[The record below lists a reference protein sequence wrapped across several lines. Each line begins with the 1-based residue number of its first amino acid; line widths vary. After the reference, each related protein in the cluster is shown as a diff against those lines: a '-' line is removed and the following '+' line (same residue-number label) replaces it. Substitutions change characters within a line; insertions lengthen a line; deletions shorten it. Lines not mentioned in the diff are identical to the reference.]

1 MTLEPVIERLLRE
14 GRQAHVAVV
23 SAHGPHVTP
32 ELYAWSGGRLWFWF
46 AHTTLKARV
55 LAASPQVAALVT
67 VGERSAVIEGEVDLI
82 DVRRPATLLGSPSRG
97 LRAACAVGTYVARN
111 AEDLGAFARDLGTG
125 RLGWR
130 PPPSRILAS
139 LEPRRAVLTDH
150 GLLSQP
156 TGAAAAR
163 RTRRRAEDPRR
174 EGGEPVV
181 VALPGPRVA
190 PGRWFAEAAEL
201 WVDPALLDQ
210 AEASGPVP
218 VAVVADEYVAPGPAA
233 KVGTLL
239 RGTAE
244 RRGRSGS
251 LAVVADT
258 LTSWDGVDTE
268 THHAADARGA

>member
-1 MTLEPVIERLLRE
+1 MTLEPEIERLLRE

-23 SAHGPHVTP
+23 SPRGPHVTP

-46 AHTTLKARV
+46 AHTTLKAKV
-55 LAASPQVAALVT
+55 LAASPRVAALVT
-67 VGERSAVIEGEVDLI
+67 VGSRSAVIDGEVDLI
-82 DVRRPATLLGSPSRG
+82 DVRRPGTLLGSPGRG

-130 PPPSRILAS
+130 PPPSRVLAS
-139 LEPRRAVLTDH
+139 LEPRGGALVEDGRLV
-150 GLLSQP
+150 G
-156 TGAAAAR
+156 TGAVAR
-163 RTRRRAEDPRR
+163 LRPGRGADGPRP
-174 EGGEPVV
+174 GGEPVV

-190 PGRWFAEAAEL
+190 PGRWFAEEAEL
-201 WVDPALLDQ
+201 WVDPVLLDL
-210 AEASGPVP
+210 AEVSGPVP

-244 RRGRSGS
+244 RQGRGGS

-258 LTSWDGVDTE
+258 LTSWDGIETE
-268 THHAADARGA
+268 THRAADAPGR